1 MPLPDLDSLPG
12 LPLDEDG
19 PVFKEPWQAQA
30 FALVLKLHE
39 DRLFT
44 WAEWAER
51 LNQAIAAARAQGDPD
66 LGNTY
71 YHHWLAALENIVAD
85 KKLVTADALA
95 SRKDQVREEHRRQH
109 SHSH

>member
-39 DRLFT
+39 QGLFT
-44 WAEWAER
+44 WAEWADR
-51 LNQAIAAARAQGDPD
+51 LNRAIAAARARGDPD

-71 YHHWLAALENIVAD
+71 YHHWLAALENIAAD
-85 KKLVTADALA
+85 KDLLTVEALA
-95 SRKDQVREEHRRQH
+95 QRRDQVREEHLRLH